1 MTHASTPPNQQLA
14 YLAAQSAMPVAAVL
28 AVRVAVVLSK
38 WATRR
43 RTRLAL
49 RQLSVHQLRD
59 VGITP
64 ADAHAEAR
72 RMFWQ
77 A

>member
-1 MTHASTPPNQQLA
+1 MAHVSTTPNQQLA
-14 YLAAQSAMPVAAVL
+14 YLTAQSAMPVAAVL

-59 VGITP
+59 VGLTP
-64 ADAHAEAR
+64 ADAYTEAR
-72 RMFWQ
+72 RVFWR

>member
-1 MTHASTPPNQQLA
+1 MTRTTLTPAHHLA
-14 YLAAQSAMPVAAVL
+14 YLTAQTRMPAASVL
-28 AVRVAVVLSK
+28 AVRVAVVLSI

-49 RQLSVHQLRD
+49 KQLSDHQLRD
-59 VGITP
+59 VGLTP
-64 ADAHAEAR
+64 ADAYVEAR
-72 RMFWQ
+72 RVFWR